1 MLWSVPRKS
10 PWEAW
15 RPWKVWSPCRTWR
28 PRRSPW
34 RRNWSEEALDGAQ
47 NEALEAL

>member
-1 MLWSVPRKS
+1 MFWSVPRKR
-10 PWEAW
+10 PWKAW

-28 PRRSPW
+28 PKRKPW
-34 RRNWSEEALDGAQ
+34 RRHWDEEALDGAQ